1 MIDVEESIEKLSKGD
16 LLTEES
22 IFGICQRAKKILVE
36 EGNVMMVSG
45 ECTVVG
51 DIHGQLFDLLHIF

>member
-22 IFGICQRAKKILVE
+22 IFGIFQRAKKILVE

-51 DIHGQLFDLLHIF
+51 DIHG